1 MTTFFLKW
9 WFVFVIQA
17 ILIGIVAWFGGGEFL
32 LENDRTFISF
42 GIIGIWLI
50 NSLSIGYYIFR
61 KRITSDFQWFV
72 ADSCMSLGMIGTVIG
87 FIFMLGSSF
96 ENIDPSNVTVMKS
109 VISDMAKGMSTAL
122 LTTLSGLIA
131 TLMLRVQLVIADLN
145 NYET

>member
-17 ILIGIVAWFGGGEFL
+17 ILIGIVAWFGGSQFL

-42 GIIGIWLI
+42 GIISIWFI

-96 ENIDPSNVTVMKS
+96 ENIDPSNIVAMKS